1 MKKKIKIEEMKLDN
15 SLVDTETK
23 NTVNYY
29 LWCEDV
35 NFFGSNPTTE
45 GHLIWTK
52 EFIDNARKRAMAVK
66 SADIEMGYSRAT
78 KKKYVR
84 EISRQLKPEEVIKAV
99 NIEYK
104 GDYALLQFRIIHNE
118 LKTSGNK
125 LADLFL
131 PEIEK
136 YKWIG
141 VFYGEREYE
150 AFKFLLEAFNDK
162 YTKKRFGVIWK
173 DFKDSLISCKGDRWD
188 SFIYDYYLPY
198 EKNKNSIVHA
208 SRNISTYDDDR
219 KRLQLKKREF
229 VWDKDAFKPL
239 HLKT

>member
-173 DFKDSLISCKGDRWD
+173 DFASCLINCKGGSYDK
-188 SFIYDYYLPY
+188 FIYQYYLPFAA
-198 EKNKNSIVHA
+198 KKTSIVHA
-208 SRNISTYDDDR
+208 SRNITTHDDDR
-219 KRLQLKKREF
+219 KLLQLKKKDFKGDKNTFRELH
-229 VWDKDAFKPL
+229 FKE
-239 HLKT
+239 